1 MKVTHVDP
9 LGLSTAALFTAVNA
23 TTLQPTFL
31 KLLAGFGGE
40 LAWAA
45 LVPGSSAPGL
55 LAVGPAVLAQA
66 WSLAGQLQ

>member
-23 TTLQPTFL
+23 TTLQPTFS

-45 LVPGSSAPGL
+45 LVPGSSSPGL
-55 LAVGPAVLAQA
+55 LAVGQAVQA
-66 WSLAGQLQ
+66 PVWSLAGQLQ